1 MERAQNLISK
11 QDEWCLAASVAKENG
26 NEAEFLE
33 KKEDLPEELELES
46 SVAMLRGKI
55 G

>member
-1 MERAQNLISK
+1 MERAQALLSK
-11 QDEWCLAASVAKENG
+11 QDEWCLGAAAAKEMG

-33 KKEDLPEELELES
+33 KEDTVPEDLELES